1 MSEVL
6 QEFGWTTNVCMYA
19 CVCVCALRFSSWL
32 LPGAGEANF
41 DALEVNPYQTKKQR
55 QESEVKQLLE
65 KVSSRLNVVQITMES
80 RTSLS
85 LSPTSLLLSLPL
97 RFQLNSFL

>member
-1 MSEVL
+1 MRAERVVGGGGREGGERDYHL
-6 QEFGWTTNVCMYA
+6 
-19 CVCVCALRFSSWL
+19 WL

-65 KVSSRLNVVQITMES
+65 KVGRGI
-80 RTSLS
+80 
-85 LSPTSLLLSLPL
+85 
-97 RFQLNSFL
+97 